1 MNLHTI
7 DKVVHFLHACFFFE
21 VRVLDLL
28 LTLSVECQIVY
39 FSLPGRP
46 FVLAHELTSRLLLVE
61 FKQFALVLIVEF
73 ILVIDEELLEDPGR
87 RIYFLRRVDAVHD
100 GVLSGLLSLVQIV
113 VRCGL
118 NDGASVANF
127 RQERGLA
134 LDLLG
139 NVLHALVASLWEKL
153 AASFRSDLEVRHNLL
168 LGVDGVSQLIDVVN
182 VTILARHEGSIYQL

>member
-7 DKVVHFLHACFFFE
+7 DKVVHLLHACFFFE
-21 VRVLDLL
+21 VRVFNFLL
-28 LTLSVECQIVY
+28 ALSVECQIVY
-39 FSLPGRP
+39 FGLPGRP
-46 FVLAHELTSRLLLVE
+46 FVLAHELTGQLLLVE

-73 ILVIDEELLEDPGR
+73 ILMIDEELLEDPGR

-100 GVLSGLLSLVQIV
+100 RVLSGLLSLVQIV

-118 NDGASVANF
+118 DDGASVADF

-139 NVLHALVASLWEKL
+139 NVLHALVASLREKL
-153 AASFRSDLEVRHNLL
+153 AASFCPDFEVRHHLL
-168 LGVDGVSQLIDVVN
+168 LGVNGVSQLIEVVN
-182 VTILARHEGSIYQL
+182 VTILARHELSI

>member
-7 DKVVHFLHACFFFE
+7 DKVVHLLHACFFFE
-21 VRVLDLL
+21 VCIFYLL
-28 LTLSVECQIVY
+28 LALSVERKIVY
-39 FSLPGRP
+39 FGLPGRP
-46 FVLAHELTSRLLLVE
+46 FVFAHEFTGRLLLVE

-87 RIYFLRRVDAVHD
+87 RIYLLRRVDAVHD

-118 NDGASVANF
+118 NDGASVANLW
-127 RQERGLA
+127 QERGLA

-153 AASFRSDLEVRHNLL
+153 AASFCPDF
-168 LGVDGVSQLIDVVN
+168 
-182 VTILARHEGSIYQL
+182 